1 MSAAA
6 LPTTKDGR
14 PLSALLGVKARP
26 DELTSEEIEM
36 CLQIFTKFDHSKQ
49 GLIRLCDLAAV
60 LEAFT
65 GGVAPRSEEV
75 FEVRARERSSACR
88 ERSSVDDA
96 VESSPSRSLLS
107 PPPR

>member
-1 MSAAA
+1 MSAA

-75 FEVRARERSSACR
+75 FEVRFRVRSSAY
-88 ERSSVDDA
+88 A
-96 VESSPSRSLLS
+96 NT
-107 PPPR
+107 